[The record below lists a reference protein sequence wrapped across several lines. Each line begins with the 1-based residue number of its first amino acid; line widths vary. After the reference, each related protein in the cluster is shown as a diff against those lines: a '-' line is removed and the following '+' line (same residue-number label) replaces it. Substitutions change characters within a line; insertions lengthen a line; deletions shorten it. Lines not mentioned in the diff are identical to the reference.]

1 MENIISTI
9 SFDVQLSQNEIEAIK
24 RILSGNKVKF
34 EVLKDAQLMVK
45 IRVKVKDGRK

>member
-1 MENIISTI
+1 METI
-9 SFDVQLSQNEIEAIK
+9 DSSIFFDVQLSKLEIEAIE

-45 IRVKVKDGRK
+45 IRVEVKDGRK